1 MKIYSLP
8 PLSICGTN
16 SYIVASESKNA
27 VLIDAPD
34 KADFILEQIEDRGLV
49 LKKILL
55 THGHYDHIGA
65 AAELREKTGCEVY
78 IHTLDE
84 PKLTDE
90 EESRAIFHSLE
101 INFVKC
107 FGSITVNDGDIIEQ
121 DELEFKVL
129 HTPGHTVGSVCYIID
144 DIMFSGDTLFCD
156 SIGRTD
162 FPGGS
167 MEQMNSSLCRLAGL
181 DGNYAVYPGHAA
193 PTDLDSER
201 AYNAHIRAALKQNI

>member
-1 MKIYSLP
+1 MEIFMLP
-8 PLSICGTN
+8 PLSICDTN
-16 SYIVASESKNA
+16 SYIVAAENKNA

-34 KADFILEQIEDRGLV
+34 NAQLILEKLRDRGLT

-65 AAELREKTGCEVY
+65 AAELKEKTGCEVY
-78 IHTLDE
+78 IHSLDQQ
-84 PKLTDE
+84 KFTDE

-107 FGSITVNDGDIIEQ
+107 EGSIAVNDGDVIEQ
-121 DELEFKVL
+121 DELRFTVV
-129 HTPGHTVGSVCYIID
+129 HTPGHTVGSVCYIIGD
-144 DIMFSGDTLFCD
+144 SIFSGDTLFCE

-167 MEQMNSSLCRLAGL
+167 MQQMRASLRRLAAL
-181 DGNYAVYPGHAA
+181 DGNYAVYPGHADT
-193 PTDLDSER
+193 TDLDSER
-201 AYNAHIRAALKQNI
+201 EYNMYMRAATR

>member
-1 MKIYSLP
+1 MEIFILP

-34 KADFILEQIEDRGLV
+34 KADFILGQIADRGLT

-55 THGHYDHIGA
+55 THGHYDHMGA
-65 AAELREKTGCEVY
+65 AQELKEKTGCEVY
-78 IHTLDE
+78 IHALDRE
-84 PKLTDE
+84 KLTDE

-107 FGSITVNDGDIIEQ
+107 PNSIAVNDGDIIEQ
-121 DELEFKVL
+121 DELRFKVM
-129 HTPGHTVGSVCYIID
+129 HTPGHTVGSVCYIIGD
-144 DIMFSGDTLFCD
+144 VIFSGDTLFCE

-167 MEQMNSSLCRLAGL
+167 MEQMNASLRRLAAL
-181 DGNYAVYPGHAA
+181 DGNYAVYPGHAMHS
-193 PTDLDSER
+193 DLAHEKK
-201 AYNAHIRAALKQNI
+201 YNAFMQAACK